1 MTHNFVFFLII
12 TGFKQKLMEVI
23 QKHIFKGFKNK
34 IKHIFQEHHQE
45 KKTFVTDRQRS
56 TPRQQ
61 GAEWHVNLLFLL
73 LHPHPLL
80 LHPHPLDTSTPHLN
94 MMA

>member
-1 MTHNFVFFLII
+1 MFFLLLI
-12 TGFKQKLMEVI
+12 TGLTN
-23 QKHIFKGFKNK
+23 KNLWGSYKIMFSRVSKKK
-34 IKHIFQEHHQE
+34 IKHVFKEHHQQ
-45 KKTFVTDRQRS
+45 KKTFLTDRQRS
-56 TPRQQ
+56 TPRRQ

-80 LHPHPLDTSTPHLN
+80 LHPHPLDTFARHLN